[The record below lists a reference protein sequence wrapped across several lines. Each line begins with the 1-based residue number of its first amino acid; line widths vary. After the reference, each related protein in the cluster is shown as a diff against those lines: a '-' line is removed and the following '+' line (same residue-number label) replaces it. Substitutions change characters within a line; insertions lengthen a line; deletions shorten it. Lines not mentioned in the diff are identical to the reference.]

1 MEIDGFIV
9 LLIGIMLVIGT
20 VGWYVAHEGKK

>member
-20 VGWYVAHEGKK
+20 VGWYAAHEGKK